1 MKCGIAPHAFL
12 QTVCCRVEE
21 KRDVERA
28 LNGISVIGTILM
40 TTVVVY
46 PSKACLPHSLCM
58 GFVYEDVKCGIAP
71 HVFLRTVCCRG
82 KVEQD
87 VEKASNG
94 ILVIGT
100 IVTTPVVVYLSRACL
115 PHTFHMG

>member
-1 MKCGIAPHAFL
+1 MVL
-12 QTVCCRVEE
+12 LLT
-21 KRDVERA
+21 
-28 LNGISVIGTILM
+28 L
-40 TTVVVY
+40 
-46 PSKACLPHSLCM
+46 
-58 GFVYEDVKCGIAP
+58 
-71 HVFLRTVCCRG
+71 FLRTVCCRG

-87 VEKASNG
+87 VEKALNG